1 MDISDE
7 QPPGKTERPVA
18 SALDTSPSALAQR
31 VVDLEARLELYE
43 DRMARVESRSQHS
56 PRQYESHSPTV
67 AQSANPAARD
77 DGPRLEQTSGPGTES
92 TPFSMD
98 GVNLGPPT
106 ITLRAL
112 QGGDEHYGEER
123 GASSGHM
130 TSERSVRNDRTG
142 SASLAVLDDMEI
154 KSMVAIYFEHCHP
167 MAPLLDTSLYN
178 ELDAVRRDRPALL
191 LALCCVGARFW
202 SDSSDSVRGPHPK
215 LPVLTAMLD
224 KAISRLLL
232 RPTMTDVHLDSV
244 RILLLYV
251 QWMPL
256 DVEVRADDHRATQ
269 KRHRTRYSDISA
281 WSCLGLA
288 LRYSTV
294 LGLETAA
301 VAPFIASEA
310 DVRTEDMSRL
320 RVLQNLV
327 TCDWNLML
335 SSGLPMSS
343 DPGPVADVG
352 HAFAGQVAAQSPGD
366 IRVTALVELVV
377 LIRTATNA
385 SPDPSGRQLGM
396 FHLRKLNAEM
406 DEWER
411 KWIPQLCHTDY
422 QHSSLPF
429 TSLRWC
435 RLALNSAQLTP
446 LLSPTRRPDTLSAP
460 LTLPVLQSL
469 EICLSAALH
478 ILLSLSEV
486 GTELLQ
492 QHAAT
497 QTLYQPSG
505 PLKVAITATI
515 RFGYAVD
522 SAWISHTFAI
532 AFLILCYIRGAV
544 DDDLN
549 ICFLNPADTLR
560 IRAPVHPR
568 PGSLLGR
575 VSKLTLDI
583 FHTVCASF
591 TCHPAQDFLPAVE
604 NAVGLVLRDSNEA
617 IGMDETADQDLF
629 DVMHETGMDWPGF
642 FDGADLSWQ
651 ESYSFQT

>member
-1 MDISDE
+1 
-7 QPPGKTERPVA
+7 
-18 SALDTSPSALAQR
+18 
-31 VVDLEARLELYE
+31 
-43 DRMARVESRSQHS
+43 
-56 PRQYESHSPTV
+56 
-67 AQSANPAARD
+67 
-77 DGPRLEQTSGPGTES
+77 
-92 TPFSMD
+92 
-98 GVNLGPPT
+98 
-106 ITLRAL
+106 
-112 QGGDEHYGEER
+112 
-123 GASSGHM
+123 
-130 TSERSVRNDRTG
+130 
-142 SASLAVLDDMEI
+142 
-154 KSMVAIYFEHCHP
+154 
-167 MAPLLDTSLYN
+167 
-178 ELDAVRRDRPALL
+178 
-191 LALCCVGARFW
+191 
-202 SDSSDSVRGPHPK
+202 
-215 LPVLTAMLD
+215 
-224 KAISRLLL
+224 
-232 RPTMTDVHLDSV
+232 MTDVHLDSV

-256 DVEVRADDHRATQ
+256 DVEVRENDPRATQ
-269 KRHRTRYSDISA
+269 QRHRTRYSDISA

-288 LRYSTV
+288 LRYSMI

-310 DVRTEDMSRL
+310 DARTEDMSRL

-352 HAFAGQVAAQSPGD
+352 RAFASQVAAQSPGD
-366 IRVTALVELVV
+366 TRVTALVELVV
-377 LIRTATNA
+377 LVRTATKA
-385 SPDPSGRQLGM
+385 SPDPSGRQLGIS
-396 FHLRKLNAEM
+396 HLRKLNAEM

-411 KWIPQLCHTDY
+411 KWIPHLCHTDF

-446 LLSPTRRPDTLSAP
+446 LLSPTRRPDALPAP

-478 ILLSLSEV
+478 ILLSLSDV

-492 QHAAT
+492 QQAAT

-505 PLKVAITATI
+505 PLKVANTATI
-515 RFGYAVD
+515 RLGYAVD

-560 IRAPVHPR
+560 NRAPVHPR

-583 FHTVCASF
+583 FNTVCASF
-591 TCHPAQDFLPAVE
+591 TCHPAQDFLPAVV
-604 NAVGLVLRDSNEA
+604 NAIGLVLRDSNETN
-617 IGMDETADQDLF
+617 GMDETADQDLF

-651 ESYSFQT
+651 ESYSFQA